1 LARRPLIVVR
11 TAFVALAAALAWS
24 ACKRTEMASA
34 AQCEKLLD
42 EYIDLKLSEDPR
54 ARAMS
59 SEDRAALRGKIAT
72 EALSDSDVRQ
82 VKTQCETEVTEAEY
96 KCATLARTSKAWND
110 CIE

>member
-1 LARRPLIVVR
+1 LARHPLIDVSG
-11 TAFVALAAALAWS
+11 AFFALVAALAWS
-24 ACKRTEMASA
+24 ACKRSEMASA

-54 ARAMS
+54 AVALS

-72 EALSDSDVRQ
+72 DALSDSDVRQ

-96 KCATLARTSKAWND
+96 KCGILARSSKAWND